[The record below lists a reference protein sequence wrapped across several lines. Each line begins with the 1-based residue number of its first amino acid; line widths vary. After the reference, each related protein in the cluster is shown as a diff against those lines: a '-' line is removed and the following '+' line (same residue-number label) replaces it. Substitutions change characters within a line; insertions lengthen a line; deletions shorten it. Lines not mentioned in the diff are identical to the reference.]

1 MVVGKKQ
8 VIKKSRVVEKPRK
21 KTVKKEKKQE
31 RKLFPL
37 KLFGKWSSE
46 VPSSDIGM
54 KPYINLDPYFLPRSA
69 GRYRNP
75 FHKSRSHIVE
85 RLSQHLVVAG
95 HQGKR
100 HKLTSGVLGG
110 HMYNSLKVV
119 EKALDIVE
127 QREKKNPVETLVK
140 AIETAALREEI
151 ISFQVG
157 SVMAREAVVTS
168 PQRRVDKTLR
178 FLAQGAYRKSFNK
191 KTTIAQ
197 ALADEIIASAAGK
210 ESFAVREK
218 ERIEREA
225 AGSR

>member
-8 VIKKSRVVEKPRK
+8 DIRKSRVPRK
-21 KTVKKEKKQE
+21 QKKIEKKEKREK
-31 RKLFPL
+31 KMFPL
-37 KLFGKWSSE
+37 KLFGRWSSE
-46 VPSSDIGM
+46 VEVHDIGI
-54 KPYINLDPYFLPRSA
+54 KPYINLDPYFVPRST
-69 GRYRNP
+69 GKYRNT
-75 FHKSRSHIVE
+75 FHKSKSHIVE
-85 RLSQHLVVAG
+85 RLAQHMLVAG

-110 HMYNSLKVV
+110 KMYNAVKNI
-119 EKALDIVE
+119 EKALEMIE
-127 QREKKNPVETLVK
+127 NKEKKNPLEVVVK

-157 SVMAREAVVTS
+157 SVMAREAVVTA

-197 ALADEIIASAAGK
+197 ALADEITASAAGK

>member
-1 MVVGKKQ
+1 MVIQ
-8 VIKKSRVVEKPRK
+8 SIAC
-21 KTVKKEKKQE
+21 
-31 RKLFPL
+31 
-37 KLFGKWSSE
+37 
-46 VPSSDIGM
+46 
-54 KPYINLDPYFLPRSA
+54 RSLQ
-69 GRYRNP
+69 
-75 FHKSRSHIVE
+75 KC
-85 RLSQHLVVAG
+85 L
-95 HQGKR
+95 
-100 HKLTSGVLGG
+100 
-110 HMYNSLKVV
+110 
-119 EKALDIVE
+119 
-127 QREKKNPVETLVK
+127 
-140 AIETAALREEI
+140 LREEI